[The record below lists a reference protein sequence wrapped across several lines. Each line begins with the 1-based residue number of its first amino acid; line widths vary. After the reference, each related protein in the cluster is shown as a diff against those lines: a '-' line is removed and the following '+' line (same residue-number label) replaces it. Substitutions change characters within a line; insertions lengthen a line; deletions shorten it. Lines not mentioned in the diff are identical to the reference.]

1 MAKKV
6 FCSSA
11 AADPF
16 QAHWPLTFDYDI
28 IWQSMPLQYSNN
40 NGHYGR
46 LLWGRNKSKSFAP
59 KLPRLRQIT
68 VLSCRC
74 GFRSWICGYW
84 KVTGFFFCEC
94 CILRN
99 LLSRT
104 ISSEGATHSQ
114 AQWDLFRYKLKLRV
128 LNRERKCTQFICL
141 LASDRFISHHVRND
155 DKILWCWNKI
165 WTGSL
170 DGSWMIM

>member
-1 MAKKV
+1 MQQQIHFK
-6 FCSSA
+6 
-11 AADPF
+11 
-16 QAHWPLTFDYDI
+16 LTDHSLSIMILFDN
-28 IWQSMPLQYSNN
+28 Q
-40 NGHYGR
+40 
-46 LLWGRNKSKSFAP
+46 
-59 KLPRLRQIT
+59 
-68 VLSCRC
+68 CRC
-74 GFRSWICGYW
+74 SIVITTDITAGCFGVVT
-84 KVTGFFFCEC
+84 KVKVLHPNSHAYVKSPYCRVVVAFAAESAGTGKWPVFFSCEC

-114 AQWDLFRYKLKLRV
+114 AQWDLFSYKLKLRV

-141 LASDRFISHHVRND
+141 LASDRFISRHVRND